1 MEHLLAAES
10 VPTLVLALLLGAVIG
25 SFLNVVIVRLPV
37 QLQRQ
42 WQREC
47 EEMSGNPVTQQE
59 RFSIAVPGSH
69 CPECKAPIAWY
80 DNIPLLSYLVLR
92 ARCRHCQT
100 HIPVTYWL
108 VEILSCLTFGL
119 VAWHYGFSMT
129 SLVYITVF
137 SILICLLVIDYRH
150 QLLPDQLTYPLLWIA
165 LLWSLSDK
173 SAMTP
178 SLAIIGAVAGYLSL
192 WSVYWAFKLI
202 TGKEGMG
209 YGDFKLLAGITAF
222 TGATLL
228 PVTILASSVCGAV
241 IGLILLR
248 RKSRSQPIPFGPF
261 LIGGGLLSYF
271 YGTEILFGY
280 WRWLGGA

>member
-10 VPTLVLALLLGAVIG
+10 LPTLVLALLLGAVIG

-37 QLQRQ
+37 QLKHQ

-47 EEMSGNPVTQQE
+47 AEISGTPVTQQE

-69 CPECKAPIAWY
+69 CPECKAAIAWY

-129 SLVYITVF
+129 SLVYVTVF
-137 SILICLLVIDYRH
+137 SILICLLVIDSRH

-165 LLWSLSDK
+165 LLWSLADNST
-173 SAMTP
+173 MTP

>member
-10 VPTLVLALLLGAVIG
+10 IPTLVLALLLGAVIG
-25 SFLNVVIVRLPV
+25 SFLNVVISRLPI

-47 EEMSGNPVTQQE
+47 AEMNGTPLKEQD
-59 RFSIAVPGSH
+59 RFSIAAPGSH
-69 CPECKAPIAWY
+69 CPECKASIAWY

-100 HIPVTYWL
+100 HIPLTYWL
-108 VEILSCLTFGL
+108 VELISCLAFGL
-119 VAWHYGFSMT
+119 VAWHFGFSLPA
-129 SLVYITVF
+129 LVYVTVF
-137 SILICLLVIDYRH
+137 SLLICLFVIDWNH

-165 LLWSLSDK
+165 LLWSLSPASELSPD
-173 SAMTP
+173 S
-178 SLAIIGAVAGYLSL
+178 AIIGAVAGYLSL
-192 WSVYWAFKLI
+192 WSIYWAFKLV

-228 PVTILASSVCGAV
+228 PVTILASSVCGAIV
-241 IGLILLR
+241 GLAMVR
-248 RKSRSQPIPFGPF
+248 GKGRSQPIPFGPF
-261 LIGGGLLSYF
+261 LIGGGILSYF
-271 YGTEILFGY
+271 FGTELLFSY
-280 WRWLGGA
+280 WHWLGGV

>member
-37 QLQRQ
+37 QLQHQ

-47 EEMSGNPVTQQE
+47 AEMNGTPVTEQD

-69 CPECKAPIAWY
+69 CPECKATIAWY

-100 HIPVTYWL
+100 RIPVTYWL
-108 VEILSCLTFGL
+108 VEIISCLTFGL
-119 VAWHYGFSMT
+119 VAWHYGFSIT
-129 SLVYITVF
+129 ALVYVTVF
-137 SILICLLVIDYRH
+137 SLLICLLVIDWRH

-165 LLWSLSDK
+165 LLWSLSDN

-178 SLAIIGAVAGYLSL
+178 DLAIIGAVAGYLSL
-192 WSVYWAFKLI
+192 WSVYWAYKLI

-241 IGLILLR
+241 IGLIMLR
-248 RKSRSQPIPFGPF
+248 RKSHSQPIPFGPF

-271 YGTEILFGY
+271 YGTELLFSY
-280 WRWLGGA
+280 WRWLGGV

>member
-1 MEHLLAAES
+1 MEHLLVAGS
-10 VPTLVLALLLGAVIG
+10 VPTLVLALLFGAVIG

-47 EEMSGNPVTQQE
+47 AEMNGTPVTEQD
-59 RFSIAVPGSH
+59 RFSIAAPASH
-69 CPECKAPIAWY
+69 CPKCQTPIAWY

-100 HIPVTYWL
+100 TIPVTYWL
-108 VEILSCLTFGL
+108 VEIVSCLSFGAI
-119 VAWHYGFSMT
+119 AWHYGFSLT
-129 SLVYITVF
+129 ALVYMTVL
-137 SILICLLVIDYRH
+137 SLLICLFVIDWRH
-150 QLLPDQLTYPLLWIA
+150 QLLPDQLTYPLLWTA
-165 LLWSLSDK
+165 LFWSMSDS
-173 SAMTP
+173 SAIT
-178 SLAIIGAVAGYLSL
+178 SDSAIIGAAVGYLSL
-192 WSVYWAFKLI
+192 WSVYWAYKLL

-222 TGATLL
+222 TGVTML

-241 IGLILLR
+241 IGLIMLR
-248 RKSRSQPIPFGPF
+248 QKSRSQPIPFGPF

-271 YGTEILFGY
+271 YGTELLFSY
-280 WRWLGGA
+280 WRWLGGV